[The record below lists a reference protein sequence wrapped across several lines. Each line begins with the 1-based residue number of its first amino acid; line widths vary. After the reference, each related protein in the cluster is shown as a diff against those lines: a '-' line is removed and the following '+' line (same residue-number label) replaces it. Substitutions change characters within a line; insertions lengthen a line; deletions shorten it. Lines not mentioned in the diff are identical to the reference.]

1 MVLSSTLIAIFAL
14 PALINGGQ
22 IPAVDGVTGGVPSS
36 GAHDFKNLAG
46 ATSTPRTPGKLRVV
60 ENSGVC
66 GALISFEI
74 VTIPCHSHFWQK
86 LHLVSIRP
94 PDMVTWLR
102 IRASGL

>member
-22 IPAVDGVTGGVPSS
+22 IPVVGGVIGGVPSP

-46 ATSTPRTPGKLRVV
+46 AASAPRTPGKLRVV

-66 GALISFEI
+66 GEEI
-74 VTIPCHSHFWQK
+74 
-86 LHLVSIRP
+86 
-94 PDMVTWLR
+94 
-102 IRASGL
+102 